1 MKKGKNRRYREA
13 RELKQAD
20 LKDSAIEDLL
30 TKTLDG
36 ARDDTGDAAGDG
48 TERTISGT
56 EECVECR
63 RHPHADWCMAEE
75 A

>member
-1 MKKGKNRRYREA
+1 MKKAKNRRYREA
-13 RELKQAD
+13 RQLKQAD
-20 LKDSAIEDLL
+20 LRDPAIEYLIA
-30 TKTLDG
+30 KTLSG
-36 ARDDTGDAAGDG
+36 PADDTGDDAGDG
-48 TERTISGT
+48 TERTVSGT